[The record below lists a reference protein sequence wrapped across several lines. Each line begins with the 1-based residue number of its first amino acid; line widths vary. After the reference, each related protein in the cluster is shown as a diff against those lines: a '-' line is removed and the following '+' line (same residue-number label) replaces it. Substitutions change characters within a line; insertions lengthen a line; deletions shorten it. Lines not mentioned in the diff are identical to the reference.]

1 MVKGRR
7 GRKERIKRRE
17 KKSIKERIYPQRRQE
32 ATAAA
37 AVAVAVS
44 CRVSYCLMSRCC
56 PRRRCRFWSTVG
68 DTDGPLDSIER
79 PILASPESR
88 LIRNLLTRTTHH
100 KWQPSSSLSSLIP
113 SAASPTPTP
122 RNPLL
127 GQQRKSTIAN
137 QIGEL
142 AQASAAVLGS
152 FYSKVI

>member
-1 MVKGRR
+1 MVKGRG
-7 GRKERIKRRE
+7 GRKENKKKRGKINKGTNLSAE
-17 KKSIKERIYPQRRQE
+17 EAE
-32 ATAAA
+32 ATA

-56 PRRRCRFWSTVG
+56 PRRRCRFRSTVG

-100 KWQPSSSLSSLIP
+100 KWQPSSSSSSSSLIP
-113 SAASPTPTP
+113 SAAPPPPTP

-142 AQASAAVLGS
+142 AQASAQ
-152 FYSKVI
+152 K